1 MIDQLAMSEM
11 KLTTRWTIHE
21 IDLNKPQVEGTA
33 RFLIT
38 ASLSMDVRAIDRQL
52 ELDAAMTIVTRR

>member
-21 IDLNKPQVEGTA
+21 NDLNKPQVERTA

-38 ASLSMDVRAIDRQL
+38 ASLSPRRCRRMCVPS
-52 ELDAAMTIVTRR
+52 IVSSSLTPQ